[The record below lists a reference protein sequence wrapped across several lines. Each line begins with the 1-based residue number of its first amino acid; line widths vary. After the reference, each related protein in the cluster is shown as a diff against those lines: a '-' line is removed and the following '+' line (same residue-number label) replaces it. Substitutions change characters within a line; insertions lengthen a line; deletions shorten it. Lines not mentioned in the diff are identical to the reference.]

1 MRKLLITTA
10 GLIIITVALRGGL
23 RSALAADQA
32 GDARVFAT
40 VGDHQI
46 TQQQVDDAVLRA
58 VSPSQLYDLRKQAL
72 DKLVDDYLIG
82 QAAKRAG
89 LSPDQYVAREA
100 GPAKVTEADAHKF
113 FDDHRAAI
121 DQQAKGQSFD
131 QLKGRIVLALEHQ
144 QARQDRDTLIA
155 RLRSA
160 SPVKE
165 MLQAPRVVVASA
177 GHPWS
182 GGAAAAVTV
191 VEFSDFQ
198 CPYCRSAETPVKQL
212 TAKYGDKIKLVYI
225 DFPLGF
231 HEHAMDA
238 ARAAQCAAGQD
249 KFWQFHDALFADQSK
264 LAPADLK
271 ATAAK
276 LGLDSKKFDACYD
289 HQAPDGAIR
298 SEQAQGQSL
307 GVTGTPTFFINGRQ
321 LVGAQ
326 PVDKFSAIVDQE
338 LAAAKAP
345 PTQQANKAD

>member
-1 MRKLLITTA
+1 MRKLPITTT
-10 GLIIITVALRGGL
+10 GLIIITVALLGGL
-23 RSALAADQA
+23 RSALPADQT
-32 GDARVFAT
+32 GDIRVFAT

-46 TQQQVDDAVLRA
+46 TQQQVDDAVLRG

-72 DKLVDDYLIG
+72 DKLVDNYLIE
-82 QAAKRAG
+82 QAAKKTG
-89 LSPDQYVAREA
+89 LSPDQYVARET
-100 GPAKVTEADAHKF
+100 GQAKVTDADAHKF

-131 QLKGRIVLALEHQ
+131 QLKGRIVLALQHQ
-144 QARQDRDTLIA
+144 QARQDQDTLIA

-198 CPYCRSAETPVKQL
+198 CPYCRAAETPVKQL
-212 TAKYGDKIKLVYI
+212 TAKYGDKIKLVYM

-231 HEHAMDA
+231 HEHALDA

-307 GVTGTPTFFINGRQ
+307 GVTGTPTFFINGRE

-326 PVDKFSAIVDQE
+326 PIDKFSAIVDQE

-345 PTQQANKAD
+345 PTQQASKAD